1 MFDVSPNVLKI
12 YEVKIQGQSILLC
25 CQLVSNGVSI
35 ITEKDFLIGGI
46 DLVDEGEVEPLPA
59 LLAQGLIIRFDIHS
73 FIIIQQ
79 LLKYSIILQIQSYR
93 NLNHFCFCLGVNIF
107 NMSYEM
113 KKALRR
119 SVGAKSYA

>member
-35 ITEKDFLIGGI
+35 ITEKDLLISWI

-73 FIIIQQ
+73 F
-79 LLKYSIILQIQSYR
+79 LLYNNS
-93 NLNHFCFCLGVNIF
+93 
-107 NMSYEM
+107 
-113 KKALRR
+113 
-119 SVGAKSYA
+119 